1 MYGKGVLGT
10 ALAIILMLA
19 SAPSIAERGPSTQEE
34 RDKALQL
41 IQMLE
46 TDPLGKDAKSAREWL
61 TVWMIEVPDIS
72 VKVCGTLL
80 GPVLDSKK
88 NYSAELATQLLYSS
102 GAFIIRNRG
111 KSLDDEAVYQAG
123 LEGSLRVYEA
133 ILKSKPKARWPFL
146 DDLIK
151 KRDGGQLQ
159 DYVTGAMKDCK

>member
-1 MYGKGVLGT
+1 
-10 ALAIILMLA
+10 
-19 SAPSIAERGPSTQEE
+19 
-34 RDKALQL
+34 
-41 IQMLE
+41 
-46 TDPLGKDAKSAREWL
+46 
-61 TVWMIEVPDIS
+61 MIEVPDIS

-88 NYSAELATQLLYSS
+88 NYSAELVTQLLYSS
-102 GAFIIRNRG
+102 GAFIIRNPD
-111 KSLDDEAVYQAG
+111 KSLNDEGIYQAG

-151 KRDGGQLQ
+151 KRDGGQLH